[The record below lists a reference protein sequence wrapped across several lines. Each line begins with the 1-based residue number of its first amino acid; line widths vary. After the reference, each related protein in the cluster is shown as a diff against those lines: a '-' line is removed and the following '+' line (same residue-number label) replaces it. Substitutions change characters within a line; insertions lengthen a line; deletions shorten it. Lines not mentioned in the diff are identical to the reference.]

1 MLQPPTLPIGARAIN
16 ALGRVAGAVGLQ
28 KDLSEAALLDQARR
42 STGLDDFGSSTFLD
56 GFRSLLDSLNTEA
69 HLTTIGRL
77 IARGDIVML
86 LENRLGIVD
95 WHKRHPEIGEQPVDR
110 PIIVIGMARTG
121 TTILHHLIGLDPG
134 VRVPMTWECDR
145 PCPPPERATF
155 ETDPRIGEV
164 QRQIDRSE
172 SLIPDFKKMHPMGA
186 SLSQECVR
194 MTAAEFASMIFQ
206 PTFRIPSYNH
216 WLHEEADLSAA
227 YRFHRKF
234 LQLLQWRC
242 PGSRWI
248 LKTPGHLW
256 ALEAVVAEYPDA
268 CFIQTHRDPLAIMS
282 SLTSLCTTL
291 RAMTSHTIDPL
302 EIAREWSEM
311 NAVAYNRSVDARESG
326 LIAPERVIDIHFRE
340 YLTDPLAT
348 LARIYDKFDIEF
360 SSEAERR
367 MRAHLERNPSDK
379 HGRHSHTFADTGLS
393 LEEERDKVRRYQ
405 DYFDV
410 PSEL

>member
-1 MLQPPTLPIGARAIN
+1 MLQPPTLPIGARAVN

-28 KDLSEAALLDQARR
+28 KDLTESSLLEQACR
-42 STGLDDFGSSTFLD
+42 STGLDDFGSPTFLC
-56 GFRSLLDSLNTEA
+56 GFRKLLSSLTSEA

-77 IARGDIVML
+77 IARGDLVML

-155 ETDPRIGEV
+155 ETDPRIAAV

-186 SLSQECVR
+186 NLSQECVR

-206 PTFRIPSYNH
+206 PTFRIPSYNR

-234 LQLLQWRC
+234 LQLLQWRDRK
-242 PGSRWI
+242 STR
-248 LKTPGHLW
+248 LNSSH
-256 ALEAVVAEYPDA
+256 A
-268 CFIQTHRDPLAIMS
+268 C
-282 SLTSLCTTL
+282 
-291 RAMTSHTIDPL
+291 
-302 EIAREWSEM
+302 
-311 NAVAYNRSVDARESG
+311 
-326 LIAPERVIDIHFRE
+326 
-340 YLTDPLAT
+340 
-348 LARIYDKFDIEF
+348 
-360 SSEAERR
+360 
-367 MRAHLERNPSDK
+367 
-379 HGRHSHTFADTGLS
+379 
-393 LEEERDKVRRYQ
+393 
-405 DYFDV
+405 
-410 PSEL
+410 